1 MKTDY
6 DVIVVGARCAG
17 APTAMLLARRGYRV
31 LLVDKAFFPSD
42 TMSTHLIHPPGVAAL
57 DRWGLLD
64 DVRATGCPPITRYR
78 FDFGPVV
85 IEGSSQPVDGIDTSY
100 GPRRILLDELLVR
113 AAVSAGVELRE
124 GFTVEEVLVDGG
136 RVTGI
141 RGRTR
146 GGATVTESARV
157 VVGADGRHSLVAKT
171 VDAPRYNEVP
181 ALQCGYYAYWSGLP
195 TDAFEIY
202 DRAPRGWGVIPTNDD
217 LTLIVCGW
225 PQAEFKANRSDIE
238 GTQLRAFELAPE
250 FADRVRGAKRETRFV
265 GTRDLPNFF
274 RTPYGPGWALVGDAG
289 YHKDPITALGMT
301 DAFHDAEGLATALDE
316 SFSGVRGYDEA
327 LSAYQQARDE
337 RALPMFG
344 LTCDLA
350 KLEPAPEEMQ
360 QLFGAV
366 QTRQELKD
374 DFVSVM
380 AYAKPAPE
388 FFAPENIERIMRE
401 AGGAVPA

>member
-1 MKTDY
+1 MKNDY

-17 APTAMLLARRGYRV
+17 SPTAMLLARRGYRV
-31 LLVDKAFFPSD
+31 LLVDKATFPSD
-42 TMSTHLIHPPGVAAL
+42 TMSTHLVHPPGVAAL
-57 DRWGLLD
+57 ERWGILD
-64 DVRATGCPPITRYR
+64 EVIGTGCPPIRRYK

-85 IEGSSQPVDGIDTSY
+85 ISGAAQPVDGIGDAFA
-100 GPRRILLDELLVR
+100 PRRIILDEILVR
-113 AAVSAGVELRE
+113 AAADAGAEVRE
-124 GFTVEEVLVDGG
+124 GFTVEQVMVEDG

-141 RGRTR
+141 RGHSK
-146 GGATVTESARV
+146 GGSTVTERARV

-181 ALQCGYYAYWSGLP
+181 PLQCGYYAYWSGLP

-225 PQAEFKANRSDIE
+225 PQAEFKANRGDIE
-238 GTQLRAFELAPE
+238 GNQLRAFDLAPE
-250 FADRVRGAKRETRFV
+250 FAERVHAAKRETRFV

-274 RTPYGPGWALVGDAG
+274 RKPYGPGWALVGDAG

-301 DAFHDAEGLATALDE
+301 DAFRDAEALAEALHETFTGRD
-316 SFSGVRGYDEA
+316 YDEA
-327 LSAYQQARDE
+327 LGGYQRARDE
-337 RALPMFG
+337 EAGPLYE

-350 KLEPAPEEMQ
+350 KLEPAPPDMQ

-366 QTRQELKD
+366 QTKQEFMD

-380 AYAKPAPE
+380 AATKPVPE
-388 FFAPENIERIMRE
+388 FFGPDNVERIMRQAH
-401 AGGAVPA
+401 AGAPA